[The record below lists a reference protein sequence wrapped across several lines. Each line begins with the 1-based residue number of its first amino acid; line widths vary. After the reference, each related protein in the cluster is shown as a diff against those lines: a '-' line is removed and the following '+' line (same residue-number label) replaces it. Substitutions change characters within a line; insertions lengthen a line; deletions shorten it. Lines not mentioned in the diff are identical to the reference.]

1 MKKMADIVA
10 AVTGVKAEDVRLMIV
25 SFIAVAH
32 SRSCIGDI
40 PMTKIS

>member
-1 MKKMADIVA
+1 MADIVA
-10 AVTGVKAEDVRLMIV
+10 AVTGVKAEDVRLIIV

-32 SRSCIGDI
+32 SHFCIGDI